1 MTWYEEL
8 GLTPAARDEDIRK
21 AHRTLSKLLHPD
33 HQTDAAVRGAADIQM
48 RRLNVI
54 VDTLL
59 DPERRRDY
67 DESLSQRQKPE
78 VVVKRM
84 PFQRPAAS
92 LLVTILGA
100 LALTVAA
107 VWFYA
112 GDLMRFQPSTAAATD
127 PPPPQGRDTPPTPAS
142 ASKSPE
148 THEPSGPSRPATLSI
163 DPSRVQR
170 APLPVEMPAAAPA
183 VPEPAP
189 VPTPPPAASV
199 TAAPQQPAPQLVE
212 FSPPPITPN
221 PVSSPPP
228 AAPSFDGLWVYS
240 PAAPKTEQSRIPLY
254 APEYIELHLRSL
266 DNTISGKYAAR
277 YRVQDR
283 AISPHVDFN
292 FEGRQGG
299 KNEFEWRADDGT
311 QGVIGLE
318 ILTPHSMQVDWRVAQ
333 FGSRIGLGAGTAV
346 LIRKAAK

>member
-48 RRLNVI
+48 RRLNGI

-67 DESLSQRQKPE
+67 DESLSQRQRPE
-78 VVVKRM
+78 AVPSRI
-84 PFQRPAAS
+84 PFKRPAAN

-112 GDLMRFQPSTAAATD
+112 GDLMRFQPSAAAATD
-127 PPPPQGRDTPPTPAS
+127 PPPPKGRAAPPTPAS

-148 THEPSGPSRPATLSI
+148 TPEPSGVNRPATLSI

-170 APLPVEMPAAAPA
+170 APLPVETPSAPPA

-189 VPTPPPAASV
+189 VPAPPAASM
-199 TAAPQQPAPQLVE
+199 TAAPQQPAPPVVE
-212 FSPPPITPN
+212 FPT
-221 PVSSPPP
+221 PVSAPP
-228 AAPSFDGLWVYS
+228 AAAPS
-240 PAAPKTEQSRIPLY
+240 
-254 APEYIELHLRSL
+254 
-266 DNTISGKYAAR
+266 
-277 YRVQDR
+277 
-283 AISPHVDFN
+283 
-292 FEGRQGG
+292 
-299 KNEFEWRADDGT
+299 
-311 QGVIGLE
+311 
-318 ILTPHSMQVDWRVAQ
+318 
-333 FGSRIGLGAGTAV
+333 
-346 LIRKAAK
+346 

>member
-33 HQTDAAVRGAADIQM
+33 HQTDAAVRGAGDIQM
-48 RRLNVI
+48 RRLNGI

-67 DESLSQRQKPE
+67 DESLSQRQRPE
-78 VVVKRM
+78 AVPSRI
-84 PFQRPAAS
+84 PFKRPAAS
-92 LLVTILGA
+92 LLITILGA

-112 GDLMRFQPSTAAATD
+112 GDLMSFQPSAAAATD
-127 PPPPQGRDTPPTPAS
+127 PPPPKGRAAPPTPAS

-148 THEPSGPSRPATLSI
+148 THQPSGANRPATLSI

-170 APLPVEMPAAAPA
+170 APLPVETPSAPPA

-189 VPTPPPAASV
+189 VPAPPAASM
-199 TAAPQQPAPQLVE
+199 TAAPQQPAPPVVE
-212 FSPPPITPN
+212 FPN
-221 PVSSPPP
+221 PVSAPPA

-266 DNTISGKYAAR
+266 DNTVSGKYAAR

-292 FEGRQGG
+292 FEGHSGG

-311 QGVIGLE
+311 QGVINLK
-318 ILTPHSMQVDWRVAQ
+318 ILTPHSMQVDWWVAE

-346 LIRKAAK
+346 LIRKAGK